1 MRHRKGFNHLGR
13 KSEHRKAMLA
23 NMASSLII
31 HKRIKTT
38 GAKAKA
44 LRAYIEPLITR
55 SKEDTTHSR
64 RIVFSYL
71 KDKQAVAE
79 LFREVSP
86 KVAERPGGYT
96 RILKLGNRP
105 GDNADMCII
114 ELVDFNALLLES
126 TQETKA
132 KTTRRSR
139 RGRKKSVSTETQQAP
154 AQEETSGSEKV
165 AGTQAAEIQKTEEAE
180 TAVEETVMKEPVDTG
195 ETGKVEQAS
204 AEEESSGE
212 AVKKEEKQETKAEK
226 TPEETKSEDK
236 EESGE
241 ENKEEKEK

>member
-1 MRHRKGFNHLGR
+1 MQRVELVQETIDREIRPQL
-13 KSEHRKAMLA
+13 
-23 NMASSLII
+23 
-31 HKRIKTT
+31 KR
-38 GAKAKA
+38 
-44 LRAYIEPLITR
+44 
-55 SKEDTTHSR
+55 D
-64 RIVFSYL
+64 
-71 KDKQAVAE
+71 
-79 LFREVSP
+79 
-86 KVAERPGGYT
+86 GG
-96 RILKLGNRP
+96 
-105 GDNADMCII
+105 DI

-126 TQETKA
+126 TQETKV

-165 AGTQAAEIQKTEEAE
+165 AGTQAAETQKTEEAE
-180 TAVEETVMKEPVDTG
+180 TAVEETVMEEPVDTG

-236 EESGE
+236 EEDRGDRRTPEERGGPQETRAHEAQDGTSLHVEGEVIFHENGENQGE
-241 ENKEEKEK
+241 EQKRDQQEVEEVDIHR